1 VTLAG
6 NHRPDPNPATAID
19 GGRTLPSR
27 NGPHG
32 ELPSD
37 ENQVVT
43 PTRVVLVEDHDMVAE
58 AMTLAMA
65 RAEDI
70 EIVARAHS
78 IASAVET
85 VRAHT
90 PDVVLLDRRL
100 PDGDAIESIG
110 TLSESGAR
118 VLVLTGEATA
128 SVAARVVE
136 AGGAGLLLKS
146 ANLDELED
154 AVRRVAEGEA
164 VFGAEFLAGVLNRL
178 TGRTPSATLTTRE
191 RQTLHLLADGA
202 STGEVATTMGIAHNT
217 ARNHVQRV
225 LEKLG
230 ARSKLEAVAIARREG
245 LLD

>member
-1 VTLAG
+1 
-6 NHRPDPNPATAID
+6 
-19 GGRTLPSR
+19 
-27 NGPHG
+27 
-32 ELPSD
+32 
-37 ENQVVT
+37 
-43 PTRVVLVEDHDMVAE
+43 MVAE
-58 AMTLAMA
+58 AMALAMA
-65 RAEDI
+65 RAGDI
-70 EIVARAHS
+70 QIVARAHS
-78 IASAVET
+78 IATAVAS
-85 VRAHT
+85 VREHE

-110 TLSESGAR
+110 VLSASGAR

-128 SVAARVVE
+128 TVAARVAE
-136 AGGAGLLLKS
+136 AGGAGLVLKS
-146 ANLDELED
+146 AGLDELED
-154 AVRRVAEGEA
+154 AVRRVAEGEV

-191 RQTLHLLADGA
+191 RQALDLLSDGA
-202 STGEVATTMGIAHNT
+202 STAEVASRMGIAHNT